1 MNRLTD
7 GQLIEEV
14 KERFQENKKAL
25 NDLRILTKKLE
36 QVNRKLQE
44 SEAMKSDFLSNIRN
58 EMNNPLTSIMGLS
71 RQLISG
77 ASLTP
82 ESVYPVAGMI
92 HSEAFSLDFQLRN
105 IFAAA
110 ELEAGEITVN
120 NSTVDIDALMK
131 NVIDMFRFR
140 AFEKNLAVSYAPIAE
155 DRAERAFFRTDPEKL
170 QLIVSNLLNN
180 AIEFSHDKGRVKA
193 RAWIEGGYLNLSVE
207 DHGVGIDAAEQTV
220 IFDRFKQLDSGSK
233 KRYRGHGLGLSI
245 TKDLVGLLLGT
256 ISVSSAPDKGS
267 LFTVTAIPEIKSQ
280 AETDAFAINGNV
292 FIFEEN
298 IAEQRI

>member
-7 GQLIEEV
+7 EQLIEEV
-14 KERFQENKKAL
+14 KERFQENKKTL
-25 NDLRILTKKLE
+25 HDLSILTRKLE

-71 RQLISG
+71 RQLIAG
-77 ASLTP
+77 DSLTP

-110 ELEAGEITVN
+110 ELEAGEVTVN
-120 NSTVDIDALMK
+120 SSTVDINALVK
-131 NVIDMFRFR
+131 NVIDMFRFK
-140 AFEKNLAVSYAPIAE
+140 AFEKDLAVSYDPIAE
-155 DRAERAFFRTDPEKL
+155 DRTERAFFRTDPEKL
-170 QLIVSNLLNN
+170 QLIVSNLLSN
-180 AIEFSHDKGRVKA
+180 AIEFSHEKGRVKA
-193 RAWIEGGYLNLSVE
+193 RAWTEGGYLNLSVE
-207 DHGVGIDAAEQTV
+207 DHGIGVDAADQTI

-233 KRYRGHGLGLSI
+233 KRHRGHGLGLSI

-256 ISVSSAPDKGS
+256 ISVSSAPNKGS
-267 LFTVTAIPEIKSQ
+267 IFTVTAIPEIKSQ
-280 AETDAFAINGNV
+280 AETDVFAINGNV

-298 IAEQRI
+298 IAEQKI

>member
-7 GQLIEEV
+7 EQLIEEV
-14 KERFQENKKAL
+14 KERFQENKKTL
-25 NDLRILTKKLE
+25 HDLSILTRKLE

-71 RQLISG
+71 RQLIAG
-77 ASLTP
+77 DSLTP

-110 ELEAGEITVN
+110 ELEAGEVTVN
-120 NSTVDIDALMK
+120 SSTVDINALGK
-131 NVIDMFRFR
+131 NVIDMFRFKVV
-140 AFEKNLAVSYAPIAE
+140 EKDLAVSYDPIAE
-155 DRAERAFFRTDPEKL
+155 DRTERAFFRTDPEKL
-170 QLIVSNLLNN
+170 QLIVSNLLSN
-180 AIEFSHDKGRVKA
+180 AIEFSHEKGRVKA
-193 RAWIEGGYLNLSVE
+193 RAWTEGGYLNLSVE
-207 DHGVGIDAAEQTV
+207 DHGIGVDAADQTI

-233 KRYRGHGLGLSI
+233 KRHRGHGLGLSI

-256 ISVSSAPDKGS
+256 ISVSSAPNKGS
-267 LFTVTAIPEIKSQ
+267 IFTVTAIPEIKSQ
-280 AETDAFAINGNV
+280 AETDVFAINGNV

-298 IAEQRI
+298 IAEQKI